1 VFTPSYVRAGLLT
14 GLLLLVSCKSDRDPA
29 NGKQG
34 PVFAAASDILDQAAL
49 SEGNGIPDAVLNRTR
64 CFALIPPHSVQG
76 VMSCYEALN
85 HWTRPDLVFFKGRR
99 APSRAL
105 FVFVLGQNEAKML
118 RTARLKVG
126 SAGSSSPGPL
136 VRSKSVIT
144 DADLNFGSLLYE
156 REDDFVVADPVQGE
170 IFPVSPIRPSGIT
183 SKVDQQLQ
191 RSLASFSNVITPAG
205 IIIHHT
211 AVLPSSGQVPS
222 GRDEL
227 DSYHLKK
234 GFDVVCFGREY
245 HVAYHYLVLA
255 NGQVQ
260 AGRPERCQGGHA
272 TGYNAYIGISVAG
285 DFSSKDN
292 PTGEH
297 GSIVPSAEQQQ
308 ALVQLCRRLLGRYKI
323 PFHRIMRHSDVAA
336 TECPGDRFPFVRV
349 LEEVGQ

>member
-1 VFTPSYVRAGLLT
+1 MFTPNYVRAGLLT
-14 GLLLLVSCKSDRDPA
+14 GLLLLVSCRSDRDPA

-34 PVFAAASDILDQAAL
+34 QVFAAASDILDQAAL
-49 SEGNGIPDAVLNRTR
+49 SEGNGIPDAVLNHTR
-64 CFALIPPHSVQG
+64 CFALIPPHSDQG

-191 RSLASFSNVITPAG
+191 RSLASFSNVITPVG

-227 DSYHLKK
+227 DSYHSKK

-323 PFHRIMRHSDVAA
+323 PFHRIMRHSDVDA